1 MRLRSGTRTGLDRDV
16 RQFAVAF
23 EDGQTVHFQALATT
37 RAWKVV
43 DNCLQ
48 RRGLNKHSHRAFY
61 QMENIDSHQTIAEVF
76 GEPGD
81 ASGLCSDP
89 IQIFAERSGGMFH
102 PTSGRND
109 MEAAS

>member
-1 MRLRSGTRTGLDRDV
+1 MAL
-16 RQFAVAF
+16 QFAMAF

-37 RAWKVV
+37 RAWKAV
-43 DNCLQ
+43 DICLQ

-61 QMENIDSHQTIAEVF
+61 QMEEIDSHQTIAEVF

-89 IQIFAERSGGMFH
+89 IQIFAERSGGEQKGRVQTCLVLSTCSLCN
-102 PTSGRND
+102 TSCT
-109 MEAAS
+109 